1 MCVSSEHVRLS
12 SFSLF
17 PKQYGISGNLNMS
30 MYLFFLGMGG
40 GCNPWGSVHWSKFL
54 IDTKA
59 QWPSQI
65 FHKHMYISELLLQA
79 WF

>member
-1 MCVSSEHVRLS
+1 
-12 SFSLF
+12 
-17 PKQYGISGNLNMS
+17 MS

-79 WF
+79 WFQTVSTESKEAFACQYV